1 MGTVVGDA
9 LGLTDW
15 LGNDDGKSLGLLLAV
30 GNAEGISEAMLDG
43 VGVAPPTAK
52 LSFVE
57 TPRTTPGIANTVT
70 PTKARHRVENRQT
83 VARTFHGLSKMRLGF
98 RWGKGDA
105 NTGSSLIMTA
115 GTPASSTRVALT
127 SRSDGSPTSAVS
139 LPPVFVVANVVAVI
153 DCDVEPE
160 GPIPGTAT
168 APGLE
173 ALRLLCCEVGGDCLA
188 PTSLVW
194 GVESWG
200 FGGL

>member
-1 MGTVVGDA
+1 
-9 LGLTDW
+9 
-15 LGNDDGKSLGLLLAV
+15 
-30 GNAEGISEAMLDG
+30 
-43 VGVAPPTAK
+43 
-52 LSFVE
+52 
-57 TPRTTPGIANTVT
+57 
-70 PTKARHRVENRQT
+70 
-83 VARTFHGLSKMRLGF
+83 MRFASRCG
-98 RWGKGDA
+98 RGDA

-173 ALRLLCCEVGGDCLA
+173 ALRLLCCEGGGDCLT
-188 PTSLVW
+188 PTSLVC
-194 GVESWG
+194 GVESSWG
-200 FGGL
+200 FSELYAGRVAASFVSISFAFFISGDSSNDTANTADAAKACVAVASFLSAASAN